1 MMKNRRGQQKAETAR
16 AVWEPRKAEIQWLYH
31 NQLWSMAQI
40 ADYYG
45 VTQTGMGLAM
55 RRLGIESRGRGRR
68 GTENGRYKDGTQS
81 RLYRLMIE
89 KDRCAECGA
98 TERLAVHHKNGD
110 HYDNHLENLQ
120 VLCWPCHNRL
130 HRKLWWSLRSSRTR
144 LTD

>member
-1 MMKNRRGQQKAETAR
+1 
-16 AVWEPRKAEIQWLYH
+16 
-31 NQLWSMAQI
+31 MAQI

-89 KDRCAECGA
+89 KDRCEECGA
-98 TERLAVHHKNGD
+98 TYPRDARTLEGPWHELHCSLHT
-110 HYDNHLENLQ
+110 DNIVDPEAYEQ
-120 VLCWPCHNRL
+120 Q
-130 HRKLWWSLRSSRTR
+130 
-144 LTD
+144 